1 MNAVIEDAIR
11 QYERKR
17 FWRELDEQIE
27 RTQKTD
33 PESWAEYVA
42 ERDVVMGPPS
52 RSRRIAPEWEGYITF
67 PEETDE
73 DRPGGDMVR

>member
-1 MNAVIEDAIR
+1 MSVIIDNAIK

-17 FWRELDEQIE
+17 FWQELDEQIE
-27 RTQKTD
+27 RTQKED

-42 ERDVVMGPPS
+42 EREVFMGPPS
-52 RSRRIAPEWEGYITF
+52 HSHRIAPEWEGFITF

-73 DRPGGDMVR
+73 NRPGGDMVR